1 MKKDLNFWISKKL
14 FNNNCFTVSAA
25 THSWLEN
32 WTKHLVELL
41 KKTKEYDTAFDNTK
55 IDKVIEHKEYKVKMV
70 VDVTESEKP
79 KLLEDWY
86 LEEINSKYNKV
97 WKIDSPDVCKVS
109 VITQWWNDE
118 WELYFWKMMEQKWFL
133 AEFEKNWV
141 KKWDVLKIKSYY
153 ETEQDKF
160 IMY

>member
-1 MKKDLNFWISKKL
+1 MKEDLNFEISEKL
-14 FNNNCFTVSAA
+14 LNNNCFTVSAA
-25 THSWLEN
+25 THSGLEN

-41 KKTKEYDTAFDNTK
+41 KKTKEFDTVFDKANNETT
-55 IDKVIEHKEYKVKMV
+55 DHKEYTVEMV
-70 VDVTESEKP
+70 VDATEQEKP

-86 LEEINSKYNKV
+86 LEEVNSKYNKV
-97 WKIDSPDVCKVS
+97 WKIDSPDVSKIA

-118 WELYFWKMMEQKWFL
+118 WELYFWKIIEQKWFL
-133 AEFEKNWV
+133 AEFDRKWI

-153 ETEQDKF
+153 ETEEDRF